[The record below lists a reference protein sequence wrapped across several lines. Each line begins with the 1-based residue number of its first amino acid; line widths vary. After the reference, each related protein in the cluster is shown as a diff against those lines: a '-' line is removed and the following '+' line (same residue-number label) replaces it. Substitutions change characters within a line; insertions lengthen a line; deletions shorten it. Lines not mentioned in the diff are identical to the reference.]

1 MVRFLMRR
9 LAATL
14 LLVLM
19 VSLLVFGLLE
29 RAPDPAE
36 ARAGVEATSEQ
47 VEQVRA
53 ELGLDR
59 PAHTRYIDWLS
70 HAVRGDLG
78 TSLQYKTPVSEIVWP
93 RLVITLTIAAAALA
107 VSLVVGLAAGIGA
120 ALKPESRLDRTT
132 LSMSALA
139 WSAPPFWV
147 AMVLVAIFSIRFSWF
162 PATGWTS
169 FSDSPLQ
176 WLRGLVL
183 PALALSL
190 GGAANIARVT
200 RASVLEVLHSDH
212 LRSVRVKGLSPSRIL
227 FSHVLPNA
235 MSPVITSATLLFI
248 GLFNAA
254 AIAEIVFAIPGLGTQ
269 AFQAAS
275 FGDTTTVLGVAVV
288 AALFVGLI
296 NLVADLL
303 QATVNPRRRLA

>member
-1 MVRFLMRR
+1 
-9 LAATL
+9 
-14 LLVLM
+14 
-19 VSLLVFGLLE
+19 
-29 RAPDPAE
+29 
-36 ARAGVEATSEQ
+36 
-47 VEQVRA
+47 
-53 ELGLDR
+53 
-59 PAHTRYIDWLS
+59 
-70 HAVRGDLG
+70 VRGDLG

-288 AALFVGLI
+288 
-296 NLVADLL
+296 DLL